1 MTTLQAAQPARRVG
15 GRRWIIV
22 LILLLGGM
30 VNFIDRTALSV
41 AAPEMMK
48 ELQLTNADIGLL
60 GTVFSLIYAIF
71 QLPAGW
77 LIDKVGAKRVYT
89 LAIILWSGA
98 TALTGAC
105 SSKFG
110 LIAAR
115 GVLGITEAPC
125 WPSAAKITAA
135 WFPKKERALAT
146 GIWDAAS
153 KWGPALAPPLL
164 VFLMVTFG
172 WRELFYIAGGF
183 GILFGI
189 LLIFAYHQPEKTRWL
204 SGTELEY
211 IKADGGGSA
220 EAIGTGA
227 NPIRWRDLFRYRA
240 VWGMIL
246 GWFCYIWMFN
256 ILTYFVPLYL
266 LKTQNLD
273 MTSVGFLA
281 SVPFFGGIIGAFLG
295 GYISKLLVDKGIA
308 TPLNAKR
315 ATISVS
321 ALLGGAALMIAPFFT
336 GLGETLV
343 LLFIGMG
350 MLSSV
355 SANGWALPGDVA
367 PSSMVGSVGGIQNFG
382 GYFAGS
388 LSPLITGMI
397 ADATGSYALAFV
409 SGGFIAACSAIC
421 YWFIVR
427 TPIEAEAT
435 A

>member
-1 MTTLQAAQPARRVG
+1 MSIQQAAGAAKKIG
-15 GRRWIIV
+15 NRRWIIV
-22 LILLLGGM
+22 AILLLGGM

-48 ELQLTNADIGLL
+48 ELELTNSDIGLL
-60 GTVFSLIYAIF
+60 GTIFSLIYALF

-77 LIDKVGAKRVYT
+77 LIDKFGAKRVYT
-89 LAIILWSGA
+89 GAVILWSGA

-105 SSKFG
+105 SSKAG

-164 VFLMVTFG
+164 VFLMVSFG

-183 GILFGI
+183 GILFGL
-189 LLIFAYHQPEKTRWL
+189 LLIIVYHQPEKTTWL
-204 SGTELEY
+204 SKDELDY

-220 EAIGTGA
+220 DAMGEGK
-227 NPIRWRDLFRYRA
+227 NPIRWRDLFRYRT

-273 MTSVGFLA
+273 MKTMGFMA
-281 SVPFFGGIIGAFLG
+281 SIPFFGGIVGAFVG
-295 GYISKLLVDKGIA
+295 GYISKWLVDKNIA
-308 TPLNAKR
+308 SPLNAKR
-315 ATISVS
+315 GVIAVS
-321 ALLGGAALMIAPFFT
+321 ALAGGFALMIAPFFT
-336 GLGETLV
+336 SLGGTLI
-343 LLFIGMG
+343 LLTIGMA
-350 MLSSV
+350 MLSSL

-367 PSSMVGSVGGIQNFG
+367 PNSMVGSVGSIQNFG

-388 LSPLITGMI
+388 LSPLVTGMI
-397 ADATGSYALAFV
+397 ADATGSYALAFI

-427 TPIEAEAT
+427 KPIAAEA
-435 A
+435 